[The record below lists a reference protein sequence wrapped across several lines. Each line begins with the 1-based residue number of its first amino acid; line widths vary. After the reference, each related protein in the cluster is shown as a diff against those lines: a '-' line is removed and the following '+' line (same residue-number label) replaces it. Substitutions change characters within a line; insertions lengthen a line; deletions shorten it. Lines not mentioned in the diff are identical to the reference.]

1 MRQKRTGRG
10 RWLYGCGLAFLLGL
24 CFLFVVTPV
33 ALRFAAYVFD
43 NLPTATAVAVR
54 PPASATP
61 HFEGLG
67 TFDVTADGG
76 SFESG
81 DLAIEVAPGAVNEA
95 VTLDVS
101 QTEPAAADE
110 DQFYQ
115 SSEYRLEGPL
125 ALLNGDLTFTLR
137 LPAEALSAVS
147 DEGGEALDNL
157 RVVLVQESFAPS
169 AGGTVTSN
177 VILPSEVD
185 AEAGTIRATL
195 SLALPAGMGRATRSL
210 VSLDPFAPPPQAEET
225 GAVSFKVEG
234 RWCSTEAA
242 GEHFL
247 ITYSGCAIEQA
258 LVEELAQMLEEQ
270 WTKLSDLGLSFAGG
284 PQPISVTLE
293 KFAVSAGGATRAG
306 QYTASKW
313 GAAYTS
319 LSFNR
324 SYFLT
329 TAWSAAERADLQ
341 ATAGHELFHLVQ
353 FLADPRNAFRKA
365 VNPAPTLWLDEAAAT
380 WYEPIALDEPDFLP
394 SNATS
399 NSDFYRAP
407 LYLAPLE
414 QATDHGYGA
423 SLLLRYLTAQYDD
436 SLISDAYN
444 LLRAGVYSGTGAE
457 ALDKALD
464 NRGSSMGLEWIP
476 FLETYFTRPE
486 DITSDF
492 GGPNVNQVA
501 ALSAQSL
508 PGTDDY
514 TINFDFSKAA
524 AGLQPVASPGTLL
537 SGPDAIALFSFT
549 LGDLSAD
556 ALRLT
561 FDVNKGDT
569 RKALAAPGKV
579 RVTVDAPEWAG
590 VLVYGVTREGN
601 AYVPL
606 AGAPW
611 SFLSSGDSASQS
623 GAQLVVSDISHG
635 EGNGTY
641 KGLLLVPFQY
651 RNASYTQAEPM
662 LITVELAY
670 LSAPLE
676 ATATPEPN
684 PNVTSTDCAG
694 LTPDDLH
701 GYFVDQRILSCRLHC
716 VPIGG
721 EMPSDESLW
730 ACIEQNG
737 GQRP

>member
-1 MRQKRTGRG
+1 MEI
-10 RWLYGCGLAFLLGL
+10 LGTL
-24 CFLFVVTPV
+24 PVTSDGGTFENGDLTIDVPPGAAESELEFTV
-33 ALRFAAYVFD
+33 ALG
-43 NLPTATAVAVR
+43 
-54 PPASATP
+54 
-61 HFEGLG
+61 E
-67 TFDVTADGG
+67 
-76 SFESG
+76 
-81 DLAIEVAPGAVNEA
+81 APDTDA
-95 VTLDVS
+95 
-101 QTEPAAADE
+101 E

-115 SSEYRLEGPL
+115 STVYTLAGPL
-125 ALLNGDLTFTLR
+125 SQINGDLTITLR
-137 LPAEALSAVS
+137 LPPDALAAQSETGGSAAE
-147 DEGGEALDNL
+147 NL
-157 RVVLVQESFAPS
+157 KVMLVQDSFAPS
-169 AGGTVTSN
+169 AGGLVLTAMP
-177 VILPSEVD
+177 LPAEVD

-195 SLALPAGMGRATRSL
+195 SLAPPPGMGRAARSL
-210 VSLDPFAPPPQAEET
+210 VSLDPFAPPAQTEET
-225 GAVSFKVEG
+225 GAVSFQVEG

-242 GEHFL
+242 SEHFR
-247 ITYSGCAIEQA
+247 ITYSGCAIEQP

-270 WTKLSDLGLSFAGG
+270 WAKLTDLGFSFAGG

-293 KFAVSAGGATRAG
+293 KFATGAGGATRAG
-306 QYTASKW
+306 QYNASKW

-329 TAWSAAERADLQ
+329 TSWSDAERADLQ

-353 FLADPRNAFRKA
+353 FLADPRSAFRKA

-380 WYEPIALDEPDFLP
+380 WYEPLALDEPDYLP

-399 NSDFYRAP
+399 NADFYRTP
-407 LYLAPLE
+407 LYLAPVE

-436 SLISDAYN
+436 ALISDAYN
-444 LLRAGVYSGTGAE
+444 LLHAGVYSGTGSE
-457 ALDKALD
+457 ALDQALD
-464 NRGSSMGLEWIP
+464 NRGSSLGLEWIP
-476 FLETYFTRPE
+476 FLETYFIRPA
-486 DITSDF
+486 DLAPDF

-501 ALSAQSL
+501 ALSAQAI
-508 PGTDDY
+508 PGTDDF
-514 TINFDFSKAA
+514 TLNFDFSKAA

-537 SGPDAIALFSFT
+537 SGPDATALFSFT

-569 RKALAAPGKV
+569 RQAFAAPGKV

-590 VLVYGVTREGN
+590 VLVYGIQRKDN

-611 SFLSSGDSASQS
+611 DFLSSGDPAAQA
-623 GAQLVVSDISHG
+623 GARLVVSGLSHG
-635 EGNGTY
+635 EGNGKY
-641 KGLLLVPFQY
+641 KGLLLIPFQY

-662 LITVELAY
+662 VITVELAY
-670 LSAPLE
+670 LSELVE
-676 ATATPEPN
+676 ATATPEAGPA
-684 PNVTSTDCAG
+684 PQPGSSDCQG
-694 LTPDDLH
+694 LTPDDLQSM
-701 GYFVDQRILSCRLHC
+701 FVDQRILSCRLHC

-721 EMPSDESLW
+721 AMPSNDELW

-737 GQRP
+737 GHRP